1 MHSEKT
7 SEPQRCNITCFQMIY
22 RKVKVCFPP
31 SFFLTIRKKSVGALS
46 ERQWTSEPQRW
57 LSSKNISHRIF
68 WKVDR
73 ISSFV
78 LSLSSWADWSM
89 NKRQTPKSRRWGIKT
104 TETTPQRD
112 ISYAPQQWITKSRR
126 SHFLLGFPLS
136 WCSLI
141 TRHGCGCCFQAV
153 VFLFLDYGCVACSC
167 WLLFRSCWLFAAF
180 LFWLIDVGGKGW
192 LVVWFGGKWR
202 PDTRFRLIGR

>member
-112 ISYAPQQWITKSRR
+112 ISRTAAVNYQIPPIS
-126 SHFLLGFPLS
+126 FPS
-136 WCSLI
+136 WVSP
-141 TRHGCGCCFQAV
+141 FV
-153 VFLFLDYGCVACSC
+153 MFLDYAAWLRLLFPSCGIPFPWLWLCCLFVLVVVSFVLVVRGFFVLVDWCWREGLIGCV
-167 WLLFRSCWLFAAF
+167 
-180 LFWLIDVGGKGW
+180 
-192 LVVWFGGKWR
+192 VWREVKARHTVPFNR
-202 PDTRFRLIGR
+202 